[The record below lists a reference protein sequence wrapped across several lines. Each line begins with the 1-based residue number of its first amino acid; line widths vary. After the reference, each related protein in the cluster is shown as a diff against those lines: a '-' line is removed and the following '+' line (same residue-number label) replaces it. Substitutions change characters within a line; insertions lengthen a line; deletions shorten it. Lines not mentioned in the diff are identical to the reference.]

1 MYTFEALV
9 VEVLKV
15 KRQLK
20 IVSIF
25 ILSMILFGVKMTS
38 AHADDV
44 TIRVAGDNNYPPY
57 EYMSENGVYEG
68 FNVDIIN
75 AISRE
80 TGLDLELV
88 PMDWED
94 AISAL
99 ENGQV
104 DVVQGMT
111 ITDYR
116 DIVFDFTEPIVVN
129 SQSIFVRTETSFISD
144 VDDFNGLKVAYQSG
158 DVNFESLSEIDNIEL
173 LPMNNQPEAMNAL
186 LEGRVDAFVGN
197 RLTGLYIIQKERLSD
212 KVKLV
217 GTPMRETKYA
227 IAVSEGNDAL
237 LSKLNTGLAAI
248 RDNGTYD
255 RIANKWF
262 GEVFQD
268 QSKYISQLLLVL
280 GIVFGISMAG
290 IALVVWLNQKLQKEV
305 DKRTEELRVNQLLLE
320 RNNRQKDNILES
332 ITSGIIVIDNQEK
345 IVQYNTAARKI
356 LKEPLKQGQDW
367 QILKAASNLK
377 ISGYKEAL
385 EGKTFTDTI
394 MFTNSTGDKVHV
406 QYGFIP
412 IKGPEGSEGIILLL
426 NDFTNEKGLMDLLS
440 QNDKLNSLSRLSAGI
455 AHELKNPLNS
465 IDAYVKKLPEK
476 WDDAEFKDYFLS
488 VVPDEIKRLNVL
500 LMNILDYTKTSSSEP
515 DYIELDDMFEEI
527 ERLFKQKVV
536 EKRVT
541 LLSDAGGLICYADPN
556 HVKQVIINMVMNS
569 YEAIEER
576 GQISLVAS
584 PEKDRVVIKVSD
596 TGEGIPKSAI
606 AKVFEPFYT
615 SKSDGTGIG
624 LAISRQLIVDNN
636 GDIAIE
642 SEEGKGTIVTIKLPK
657 FSVED

>member
-1 MYTFEALV
+1 M
-9 VEVLKV
+9 

-20 IVSIF
+20 IMSIL
-25 ILSMILFGVKMTS
+25 ILSILLFGVKITS
-38 AHADDV
+38 AHADNV

-57 EYMSENGVYEG
+57 EYMSENGVFEG
-68 FNVDIIN
+68 FNVDIMN

-80 TGLDLELV
+80 TGLDLEIV

-94 AISAL
+94 AINAL

-158 DVNFESLSEIDNIEL
+158 DVNFESLNEIDNIEL
-173 LPMNNQPEAMNAL
+173 LPMSNQPEAMNAL

-212 KVKLV
+212 RIKLV

-227 IAVSEGNDAL
+227 IAVSEGNQAL
-237 LSKLNTGLAAI
+237 LKKLNNGLQII
-248 RDNGTYD
+248 RENGTYN

-268 QSKYISQLLLVL
+268 QSKYINQLLLVL
-280 GIVFGISMAG
+280 GIVFGISMVG

-305 DKRTEELRVNQLLLE
+305 DKRTEELRINQLLLE

-367 QILKAASNLK
+367 QILKAASSLK

-385 EGKTFTDTI
+385 EGKTFTDTV
-394 MFTNSTGDKVHV
+394 MFTHNTGDKVHV

-412 IKGPEGSEGIILLL
+412 IKGPEGSEGVILLL

-584 PEKDRVVIKVSD
+584 PEKDKVVIKVSD
-596 TGEGIPKSAI
+596 TGEGIPKSSI

-624 LAISRQLIVDNN
+624 LAISRQLIVDNS
-636 GDIAIE
+636 GEIAID
-642 SEEGKGTIVTIKLPK
+642 SEEGKGTVVTIKLPK
-657 FSVED
+657 FSVEE